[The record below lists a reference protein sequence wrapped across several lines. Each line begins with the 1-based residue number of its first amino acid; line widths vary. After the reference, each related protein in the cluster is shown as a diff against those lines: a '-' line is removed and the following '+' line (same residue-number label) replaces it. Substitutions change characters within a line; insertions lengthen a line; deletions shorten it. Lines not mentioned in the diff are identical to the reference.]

1 MRVIC
6 IKRKS
11 LYLIISV
18 LIILIILLSI
28 LHLNS
33 KAVPTMNILI
43 ADKIIGIDPGHGGID
58 SGAIGPSGIEEAE
71 INLKIAL
78 KLRDIIVKNGGK
90 VVLTRETE
98 EGLYTAKSKSLKEMK
113 TEDLHNRKEIIERGN
128 CDILISIHL
137 NSFEQSKY
145 YGAQTFYGKDN
156 LESQKLAL
164 SIQNQLR
171 EVLDKDN
178 KRVPQEL
185 EDVFLINNLDIPAI
199 VVECGFLS
207 NPTEEQLLADE
218 DYQKKI
224 ALAIYNGIVKYFL
237 DKENTNI

>member
-1 MRVIC
+1 MRVIYVR
-6 IKRKS
+6 RKA
-11 LYLIISV
+11 LYLILSTI
-18 LIILIILLSI
+18 IILILLLSI
-28 LHLNS
+28 LRFKT

-58 SGAIGPSGIEEAE
+58 SGAISPNGIEEVE

-78 KLRDIIVKNGGK
+78 KLRDIIVENGGK
-90 VVLTRETE
+90 VVLTRERD
-98 EGLYTAKSKSLKEMK
+98 EGLYTANSRSLKEMK

-156 LESQKLAL
+156 LESQKLATC
-164 SIQNQLR
+164 IQDQLR
-171 EVLDKDN
+171 EILDENN

-185 EDVFLINNLDIPAI
+185 EDVFLINSIEIPSVI
-199 VVECGFLS
+199 VECGFLS
-207 NPTEEQLLADE
+207 NPTEERLLTDE
-218 DYQKKI
+218 NYQGKI
-224 ALAIYNGIVKYFL
+224 ALAIYNGIIKYFL
-237 DKENTNI
+237 DRENTNI